1 MRKSLVTLLAAFT
14 LPTAVN
20 ASVPYLYVNGGT
32 MGDYESV
39 NECVEIATREMKIA
53 GFTKIVDSYLDE
65 KNKKQATIIADHS
78 WRPVTITYRC
88 FEDLKVYAW
97 GVSAIDNDDAYE
109 SYIDMNNAFGKSN
122 AY

>member
-20 ASVPYLYVNGGT
+20 ASVPYLYLNAGT

-53 GFTKIVDSYLDE
+53 GFTKIVDSFLNE
-65 KNKKQATIIADHS
+65 NNKKQATIIANHS
-78 WRPVTITYRC
+78 WRPAAITYRC
-88 FEDLKVYAW
+88 FEDMKVYAW
-97 GVSAIDNDDAYE
+97 GVSAIDNNDAYE
-109 SYIDMNNAFGKSN
+109 SYVDMFNAFGK
-122 AY
+122 

>member
-39 NECVEIATREMKIA
+39 NECLEIATREMKIA
-53 GFTKIVDSYLDE
+53 GFTKIRDSYID
-65 KNKKQATIIADHS
+65 KNNKKQATIIADHS
-78 WRPVTITYRC
+78 WRPATITYRC
-88 FEDLKVYAW
+88 FEDMKVYSW
-97 GVSAIDNDDAYE
+97 GVSAIENDDAYQ
-109 SYIDMNNAFGKSN
+109 SYMDMNNAFGK
-122 AY
+122 

>member
-20 ASVPYLYVNGGT
+20 ASVPYLYINAGT

-53 GFTKIVDSYLDE
+53 GFTEIKDSYLAE
-65 KNKKQATIIADHS
+65 NNKKQATIIADHS
-78 WRPVTITYRC
+78 WRPAIITYRC
-88 FEDLKVYAW
+88 SEDMKVWAF
-97 GVSAIDNDDAYE
+97 GISAIDNDDAYN
-109 SYIDMNNAFGKSN
+109 SYIGMSNAFSK
-122 AY
+122 

>member
-20 ASVPYLYVNGGT
+20 ASVPYLYVNGGN
-32 MGDYESV
+32 MDDDESV
-39 NECVEIATREMKIA
+39 KECLKIATREMKIA
-53 GFTKIVDSYLDE
+53 GFTKIVESYIDE
-65 KNKKQATIIADHS
+65 KNNKQATIIADHS
-78 WRPVTITYRC
+78 RRPATISYRC
-88 FEDLKVYAW
+88 FEDLKVYTW

-109 SYIDMNNAFGKSN
+109 SYRDMFNAFGKWN